1 MIGFPAM
8 RRCRQQQNIWNGIAQ
23 NIRHFISTDCL
34 VAAAHFVTLIND
46 QEVELGVNNALQAK
60 AVMGFH
66 FLQAPPA
73 PFFNRFQGI
82 HGNNHLIVL
91 APEIDLVI
99 GFHYGKGS
107 GKGVDIIG
115 IIHTKCFIE
124 VLFQLLF
131 PLQHGRFG
139 DNDQH
144 PFDNVSQLQ
153 LLHYQAGFD
162 GLSHTDFIR
171 QQKPDE
177 LPGHHFF
184 KGQNLVWQGNNAA
197 FKRRQNLLGGDLVSN
212 PGSHCMKSNL

>member
-1 MIGFPAM
+1 M
-8 RRCRQQQNIWNGIAQ
+8 RCCRQQQDIGNGIAQ
-23 NIRHFISTDCL
+23 NIRHFISADRL
-34 VAAAHFVTLIND
+34 VAAAHLVTLIDD

-60 AVMGFH
+60 AVMIFY
-66 FLQAPPA
+66 FLQAPTV
-73 PFFNRFQGI
+73 PFFNRLQGI
-82 HGNNHLIVL
+82 HGNYHLIVL

-99 GFHYGKGS
+99 GFHYGKCS

-115 IIHTKCFIE
+115 IIHAKCFVE

-153 LLHYQAGFD
+153 FLHHQAGLD
-162 GLSHTDFIR
+162 GFSHANFIR

-177 LPGHHFF
+177 LPGHHLF
-184 KGQNLVWQGNNAA
+184 KGQNLVGQGNDAA
-197 FKRRQNLLGGDLVSN
+197 FKRRQNLLCGDLVSY
-212 PGSHCMKSNL
+212 PGRHCMKRNL